1 MKKFLSSIVIT
12 SLIISLEIFAFGW
25 PLGAG
30 TDPQNITSTFGEFR
44 KPSGGYPTNHFHDGV
59 DIQGL
64 DGSDG
69 PIWGVRLQVET
80 VWKINPEKTMLRTDH
95 HDFAHLEDI
104 NPELDEEDSVWAW
117 TRIADSYQESWDH
130 LHFCIREERQS
141 ALTANNPL
149 NPDYNTD
156 HRFTYYYADSVDPII
171 HDIFITPNGDYS
183 QVLDPGA
190 LPEGTDVD
198 IIIKA
203 EEITTNPEWVDSNN
217 GVFKVMYDITHP
229 DFDPY
234 YIPVFEFSY
243 KPENWDI
250 EYVYDNTRSD
260 NSNFYYVVTN
270 GEWYDDYWHTGEGGS
285 WHTIHVKV
293 EDEQGNDV
301 EDSLEVYV
309 FSSGVDEEKPDK
321 FDLSVKN
328 LNAPSQATEIRYSLP
343 KKSKVDLNIYDS
355 MGRLVNTLVNKEQE
369 AGIYTVKWNGK
380 NKLNNF
386 LPNGIYFCNLRAEDF
401 EANKKIVLLGY

>member
-44 KPSGGYPTNHFHDGV
+44 VPCGGYPTNHFHDGV

-64 DGSDG
+64 YDSDG
-69 PIWGVRLQVET
+69 PIWGVRKGVEK
-80 VWKINPEKTMLRTDH
+80 VWEITEHGVRTDH

-117 TRIADSYQESWDH
+117 TKIAESYQASWNH

-149 NPDYNTD
+149 NPDFDTE
-156 HRFTYYYADSVDPII
+156 HRFTNYYADYNDPII

-183 QVLDPGA
+183 QVLDPGNI
-190 LPEGTDVD
+190 PEYTEVD
-198 IIIKA
+198 IIVKA
-203 EEITTNPEWVDSNN
+203 EEETTNPEGADPNN
-217 GVFKVMYDITHP
+217 GVFKVMYDITDP
-229 DFDPY
+229 AFEPY
-234 YIPVFEFSY
+234 YITVFEFSY
-243 KPENWDI
+243 KPEIWNI

-270 GEWYDDYWHTGEGGS
+270 GESYDDYWYPAEGEYQ
-285 WHTIHVKV
+285 IHVKV
-293 EDEQGNDV
+293 KDEQGNDDEQTLNV
-301 EDSLEVYV
+301 TVTKG
-309 FSSGVDEEKPDK
+309 SGVDEEKPGK
-321 FDLSVKN
+321 FDLSVKS
-328 LNAPSQATEIRYSLP
+328 LNATSKAIEIRYSLP
-343 KKSKVDLNIYDS
+343 KKNKVDLNIYDA
-355 MGRLVNTLVNKEQE
+355 MGRVVNTLVNKEQK
-369 AGIYTVKWNGK
+369 AGIYTVKWNKK
-380 NKLNNF
+380 NKLGEF
-386 LPNGIYFCNLRAEDF
+386 LPNGIYFCDLRAGDF
-401 EANKKIVLLGY
+401 KTNKKIVLLGH